1 MTPLEE
7 DIKILE
13 AGLTA
18 YSDEYK
24 EQADIWKILESKAQV
39 SITVAGIFLAATF
52 AFVQQ
57 AGLVCSAKVLV
68 VVTLLALLAALI
80 TALRV
85 LQISELLMPVDG
97 ADTVKRTRELVDPKT
112 PRTAPGDRYK
122 LLVRELTEESEEVLK
137 GIERV
142 NERKQKNLSWSYR
155 LIVGAAAAATAAAV
169 IQLIAHRP

>member
-39 SITVAGIFLAATF
+39 SITVAGVFLAATF

-57 AGLVCSAKVLV
+57 AGLVCSAKVFV
-68 VVTLLALLAALI
+68 VVTLLALLVALI

-85 LQISELLMPVDG
+85 LQISELLMPVDR
-97 ADTVKRTRELVDPKT
+97 AKTLIYELS
-112 PRTAPGDRYK
+112 
-122 LLVRELTEESEEVLK
+122 EESEEVLK
-137 GIERV
+137 GIERI
-142 NERKQKNLSWSYR
+142 NEGKRKNLSWSYG
-155 LIVGAAAAATAAAV
+155 LIVAAATAATAAAV
-169 IQLIAHRP
+169 IQLIANRP